1 MKDKVTLADIVE
13 QLSDET
19 YISKTAAQEFISH
32 LTDVLL
38 DDIQDKEKAAI
49 TNFGSFTVVNVAE
62 RKGVNPQT
70 GETITIPAH
79 KRLSF
84 TPYKA
89 LEKKVNHEFD
99 HLEARVLE
107 DNSADEKPEKETS
120 KPKSETET
128 NSAEALFNT
137 LTTSPGKQP
146 SPDDD
151 PFNFE
156 DDEDSNEAKMPEP
169 REIPDTEVASESV
182 STPIS
187 EDELLDDILG
197 LSEEGD
203 EEKEVEKDDEYVED
217 APVASS
223 FEMDDSTLSTDYS
236 TEKTPE
242 PSFEL
247 DETEDLEEEEVEI
260 EATEEEASKE
270 TEEKNSALKTPGLPN
285 RDKAG
290 VSPTFLLGVVGA
302 FLILIIATWFFFF
315 RTDSQ
320 PQTADSSTPTAT
332 QADPINDPL
341 AFEPP
346 AESEATTAE
355 AESESQVIP
364 MIADDVDLSEN
375 PGEMMSIEQS
385 EPQIELQEVLEIT
398 YTTSSGVWIY
408 EIARQTY
415 GNTRLWP
422 LIFQAN
428 YTTANDPDL
437 ILPNVNLNIPKLE
450 GTTDNPSS
458 EDYRRL
464 ADAARYVAV
473 AYEQA
478 GNSAQAEEY
487 RKAAIWYESMR

>member
-107 DNSADEKPEKETS
+107 DNSADEKPEKES
-120 KPKSETET
+120 PKPKSESET
-128 NSAEALFNT
+128 NSAEALFNS

-146 SPDDD
+146 SPDDN

-156 DDEDSNEAKMPEP
+156 DEEDSNVAKMPEP
-169 REIPDTEVASESV
+169 QEIPDTELASESV

-197 LSEEGD
+197 LSEE
-203 EEKEVEKDDEYVED
+203 ENKEAENDDKFTYEV
-217 APVASS
+217 PIPSSS
-223 FEMDDSTLSTDYS
+223 FEIDDSNLGPDYS
-236 TEKTPE
+236 TGKKAE

-247 DETEDLEEEEVEI
+247 DETENLEEEEAEI
-260 EATEEEASKE
+260 EATEEEFSKKS
-270 TEEKNSALKTPGLPN
+270 EEKNSALKTPGLPN

-385 EPQIELQEVLEIT
+385 EPQIELQEVLEVT

>member
-1 MKDKVTLADIVE
+1 MKDKVTLAEIVE

-19 YISKTAAQEFISH
+19 YISKTAAQDFINN
-32 LTDVLL
+32 LADVIL
-38 DDIQDKEKAAI
+38 DDLLDKEKAAI
-49 TNFGSFTVVNVAE
+49 TNFGSFTVVKVAE

-70 GETITIPAH
+70 GDPITIPAH
-79 KRLSF
+79 RRISF

-107 DNSADEKPEKETS
+107 DNSDKEKKDEKPASTD
-120 KPKSETET
+120 T

-156 DDEDSNEAKMPEP
+156 EDSDIDEPTMPEP
-169 REIPDTEVASESV
+169 KEIPDVEADEPVTAPVSDDEV
-182 STPIS
+182 
-187 EDELLDDILG
+187 LDDILG
-197 LSEEGD
+197 LSQEPKETTTAQELVED
-203 EEKEVEKDDEYVED
+203 QLESEPEPLPDSSSYFEDVDESEQEIESEEKETIEELSSFAGDDESEE
-217 APVASS
+217 A
-223 FEMDDSTLSTDYS
+223 
-236 TEKTPE
+236 
-242 PSFEL
+242 
-247 DETEDLEEEEVEI
+247 DETE
-260 EATEEEASKE
+260 ATNED
-270 TEEKNSALKTPGLPN
+270 EKPAAALKTPGRPN

-290 VSPTFLLGVVGA
+290 LSPVLLLGIVGA
-302 FLILIIATWFFFF
+302 FLILIMATWFFFF
-315 RTDSQ
+315 RTDSA
-320 PQTADSSTPTAT
+320 PQTAESSTPPA
-332 QADPINDPL
+332 AESDPINDPM

-346 AESEATTAE
+346 ANTETTISEEPAE
-355 AESESQVIP
+355 VESQVIP
-364 MIADDVDLSEN
+364 MIADDIDLSEN
-375 PGEMMSIEQS
+375 AGEMMSLEQS
-385 EPQIELQEVLEIT
+385 EPQIELQEVVEVS
-398 YTTSSGVWIY
+398 YMTSSGVWIY

-478 GNSAQAEEY
+478 GNMAQAEAY
-487 RKAAIWYESMR
+487 RKAADWYESMR

>member
-120 KPKSETET
+120 KPKSDTET

-156 DDEDSNEAKMPEP
+156 DEEDSNVAKMPEP
-169 REIPDTEVASESV
+169 QEITDTEVASESV

-197 LSEEGD
+197 LSEE
-203 EEKEVEKDDEYVED
+203 VEKDDEYIED
-217 APVASS
+217 TPVASS
-223 FEMDDSTLSTDYS
+223 FEIDDNTLSTDYS
-236 TEKTPE
+236 TEKKPE
-242 PSFEL
+242 PSFQL
-247 DETEDLEEEEVEI
+247 DETEDLEEEKVVL
-260 EATEEEASKE
+260 AADEEEDEDETSKE

-290 VSPTFLLGVVGA
+290 VSPMLLLGVVGA

-320 PQTADSSTPTAT
+320 PQTAYSSTPPAT

-355 AESESQVIP
+355 AEAETESQVIP

-385 EPQIELQEVLEIT
+385 EPQIELQEVLEVT

-478 GNSAQAEEY
+478 GNSAQAIEY

>member
-32 LTDVLL
+32 LTEVLL
-38 DDIQDKEKAAI
+38 DDIQEKEKAAI

-107 DNSADEKPEKETS
+107 DNSTEDKPERETS
-120 KPKSETET
+120 KPKSESDT

-156 DDEDSNEAKMPEP
+156 EDEDSNEAKMPEP
-169 REIPDTEVASESV
+169 QEIPDTDVASESV

-197 LSEEGD
+197 LSEEED
-203 EEKEVEKDDEYVED
+203 KKAENDDKFTYEI
-217 APVASS
+217 PISS
-223 FEMDDSTLSTDYS
+223 SHLETDDSNLGPDYS
-236 TEKTPE
+236 TGKQPE

-247 DETEDLEEEEVEI
+247 DETEDLEEDEVVLDADVE
-260 EATEEEASKE
+260 
-270 TEEKNSALKTPGLPN
+270 EEKNSALKTPGLPN
-285 RDKAG
+285 RHKAG
-290 VSPTFLLGVVGA
+290 VSPTLLLGVVGA
-302 FLILIIATWFFFF
+302 FLVLIIATWFFFF

-320 PQTADSSTPTAT
+320 PQTADSSIPPSA

-346 AESEATTAE
+346 AESETTTSEAD

-385 EPQIELQEVLEIT
+385 EPQIELQEVLEVT

-478 GNSAQAEEY
+478 GNSAQAQEY